1 MNHPKSSISK
11 VSAVIVVASV
21 AACGH
26 QSQTS
31 APPTMQSTPATSE
44 EYGSAMG
51 QPAASG
57 TMTPEN
63 TAPTPPSGES
73 ATGPDTT
80 SGQSSGGALG
90 ASPAPMMGPENMGS
104 SGGGMGGTMGGTM
117 AAMDVSGMTDAQLAA
132 IVQTANAGEI
142 QEAQLAEAKA
152 SSPEVKRFAHEMM
165 NGHRD
170 MLVRQNALFTRLQI
184 MPSDNAVS
192 NQLKTESQNQISML
206 QGVRG
211 QDFDRAYMADQV
223 RGHSKSLEMVDRIV
237 PNVKNPDFR
246 MALQNDRPK
255 MEAHLREAEAIQQ
268 ALQKGTTNVQ
278 PGSPETP
285 NPPHPGITPYV
296 H

>member
-1 MNHPKSSISK
+1 MNHPKSSMPK
-11 VSAVIVVASV
+11 MSAILVVASV
-21 AACGH
+21 AGCGH
-26 QSQTS
+26 QSQPS

-51 QPAASG
+51 QPGNNAPSPG
-57 TMTPEN
+57 MMTPEN
-63 TAPTPPSGES
+63 TAPTPPSSGS
-73 ATGPDTT
+73 TTGPDTT
-80 SGQSSGGALG
+80 SGQSTGGALG
-90 ASPAPMMGPENMGS
+90 ASPAPMMGPETMGP
-104 SGGGMGGTMGGTM
+104 GGGTMQT
-117 AAMDVSGMTDAQLAA
+117 MDVSGMTDAQLAA

-165 NGHRD
+165 NGHRE
-170 MLVRQNALFTRLQI
+170 MLVHQNALFTRLQI

-192 NQLKTESQNQISML
+192 NQLKTDAQNQMAML
-206 QGVRG
+206 QQVRG
-211 QDFDRAYMADQV
+211 QDFDRAYMANQV
-223 RGHSKSLEMVDRIV
+223 RGHNKALEMVDRIL

-268 ALQKGTTNVQ
+268 TLLKGTTNPQ
-278 PGSPETP
+278 PGNPDTP

-296 H
+296 R